1 MKEQESA
8 LKVISDVVIVMVLA
22 IVKGRIQ
29 QNIVGLMAH
38 APMILGFAPTKNL
51 DIKIMLPFP
60 TNLVVVLAFALL
72 RNNLPMRMS
81 SLI

>member
-1 MKEQESA
+1 MP
-8 LKVISDVVIVMVLA
+8 LKSYLMVVIVMVLA

-60 TNLVVVLAFALL
+60 TNLVAVLAFAIL
-72 RNNLPMRMS
+72 RNDLPVRMN

>member
-1 MKEQESA
+1 MP
-8 LKVISDVVIVMVLA
+8 LKSYLMVVIVMVLA

-60 TNLVVVLAFALL
+60 TNLVVVLGSVPHGSD
-72 RNNLPMRMS
+72 LPMMTK
-81 SLI
+81 SLIWIIWY